1 MFYFLVFLYHNL
13 RYWYNKGKNRF
24 SGLRTIVYLCRKKK
38 MYTVPQS
45 EIILFSVEGQI
56 LADSILMDSGSL
68 PDAVEGD
75 TGSWGD
81 WL

>member
-1 MFYFLVFLYHNL
+1 
-13 RYWYNKGKNRF
+13 
-24 SGLRTIVYLCRKKK
+24 

-45 EIILFSVEGQI
+45 EIILFSVEGRI

-68 PDAVEGD
+68 PDVVEGD

>member
-1 MFYFLVFLYHNL
+1 
-13 RYWYNKGKNRF
+13 
-24 SGLRTIVYLCRKKK
+24 

-75 TGSWGD
+75 TGSWGEAFVLD
-81 WL
+81 PDDCGPLRLHVQA

>member
-1 MFYFLVFLYHNL
+1 M
-13 RYWYNKGKNRF
+13 
-24 SGLRTIVYLCRKKK
+24 YLCRKKK

-45 EIILFSVEGQI
+45 EIILCSVEGQI
-56 LADSILMDSGSL
+56 LADSILLDSGSL